1 LPAGKLAPARRI
13 FLLLLFRQNGLQ
25 RVAGFGNVGKIHLW
39 LDSLRCARLGA
50 AAARSVA
57 ALKYSAHLFGLIVFN
72 RAGVSFA
79 ITQAELSQNIKN
91 LFALDFHLAREIV
104 DSNLA
109 HPPLFETCYPK
120 P

>member
-1 LPAGKLAPARRI
+1 LRRARR
-13 FLLLLFRQNGLQ
+13 G
-25 RVAGFGNVGKIHLW
+25 AG
-39 LDSLRCARLGA
+39 AAGA
-50 AAARSVA
+50 AAA
-57 ALKYSAHLFGLIVFN
+57 LKYPAHLFGLKLLN

-79 ITQAELSQNIKN
+79 LTQAEFSQNIKN

>member
-1 LPAGKLAPARRI
+1 
-13 FLLLLFRQNGLQ
+13 
-25 RVAGFGNVGKIHLW
+25 VGKVNLG
-39 LDSLRCARLGA
+39 LDSLRRTRRGAGA
-50 AAARSVA
+50 AGSAA
-57 ALKYSAHLFGLIVFN
+57 ALKCPAHLLGFVVFN
-72 RAGVSFA
+72 RTGVSLTL
-79 ITQAELSQNIKN
+79 TQAELSQNIKN